1 MRSDKL
7 ADDEKKEYRALV
19 GQLNW
24 IATQTRP
31 DILFEVCLLSSV
43 FDTATVEDLL
53 HANKF
58 VRKVKS
64 SQVTVKFPKL
74 QSEEISVEC
83 FSDASF
89 GSLNNGVSQGGYVVF
104 LSDGDGNKC
113 PISRH
118 SKRVRRVAKSS
129 LAAETLAAM
138 DAPEAA
144 VFISTLLA
152 EFLNVPVTSIPVKCF
167 VDNRSLVDASY
178 STKSVDDKHLR
189 INVAVLRDMLS
200 TGSLSAISWV
210 KTSHQLANVLTKR
223 GACHRPFLSAIGE
236 FMTRH

>member
-53 HANKF
+53 HANKL
-58 VRKVKS
+58 VRKVKA
-64 SQVTVKFPKL
+64 SQVTLKFPKL

-89 GSLNNGVSQGGYVVF
+89 GNLNNVGSQGGYVVF

-113 PISRH
+113 PISWQ
-118 SKRVRRVAKSS
+118 SKCVRRVVK
-129 LAAETLAAM
+129 
-138 DAPEAA
+138 
-144 VFISTLLA
+144 STLK
-152 EFLNVPVTSIPVKCF
+152 NSQTSSTNTSQTPQ
-167 VDNRSLVDASY
+167 DYLTTPQTDY
-178 STKSVDDKHLR
+178 STKHNDQTPTPHP
-189 INVAVLRDMLS
+189 LS
-200 TGSLSAISWV
+200 HPT
-210 KTSHQLANVLTKR
+210 
-223 GACHRPFLSAIGE
+223 
-236 FMTRH
+236 